1 MKNEKTTIIM
11 TIIKIDNDNDDDN
24 NDHHLH

>member
-11 TIIKIDNDNDDDN
+11 TIITIDNDNDGDN